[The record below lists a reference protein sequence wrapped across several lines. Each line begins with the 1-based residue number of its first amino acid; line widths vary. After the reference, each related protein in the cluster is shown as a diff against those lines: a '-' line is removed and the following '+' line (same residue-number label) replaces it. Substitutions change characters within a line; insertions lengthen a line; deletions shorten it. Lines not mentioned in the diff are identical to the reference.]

1 MDFPLSILM
10 RFCGNK
16 ERDTIQVWVCV
27 WVGGGGGVGKGKILR
42 APQGPPGLGNVVK
55 TVKGLNPEVISS
67 VV

>member
-1 MDFPLSILM
+1 M

-27 WVGGGGGVGKGKILR
+27 WVGGGGGVGKRKILR

>member
-16 ERDTIQVWVCV
+16 ERDTTASVG
-27 WVGGGGGVGKGKILR
+27 VGGGKVGVGKGEILR
-42 APQGPPGLGNVVK
+42 APQGAPGLGNVVK

>member
-1 MDFPLSILM
+1 M

-27 WVGGGGGVGKGKILR
+27 WVGGGGVGKGKILR

>member
-1 MDFPLSILM
+1 M

-27 WVGGGGGVGKGKILR
+27 WVGEGGGVGKGKILR